1 MKRIAFASLFLLAAC
16 SQPEKEVAALA
27 CSLKSVDADS
37 CVYAMDSADS
47 RSGAGIFIGQHPM
60 TEEANPVRSMTGSIG
75 SIPVKW
81 DVLDGQSDYVFPC
94 YRRCLLTY
102 QPADAHEPVVLHAW
116 VYARTEA
123 EAIRIQESLGK
134 LDLNILVPQALAQA
148 AQAAKA
154 SQVDQG

>member
-16 SQPEKEVAALA
+16 SQPENEVASLT

-37 CVYAMDSADS
+37 CVYAMDAADS
-47 RSGAGIFIGQHPM
+47 HSGAGIFIGQNPM

-81 DVLDGQSDYVFPC
+81 DVLDGQSDYVFPY

-102 QPADAHEPVVLHAW
+102 QPTGTHEPVILHAW
-116 VYARTEA
+116 VYAKTEA

-134 LDLNILVPQALAQA
+134 VDLNVLVPQALALS
-148 AQAAKA
+148 AKA
-154 SQVDQG
+154 LPTHQG